1 MVKFYKN
8 EKDSISFD
16 YVFNLCIPEIT
27 YLDRIR
33 YHNDRELRWNTDEA
47 RISTWQQDDM
57 VCAIEGNTK
66 KQGIRLC
73 GGGSQCNGTYGL
85 KYPVGTPYVLPS
97 WDELGTDQTAEP
109 DPVFNP
115 RDRPSSPPRHTFIP
129 IFPGGKRTRKSKL
142 NSDKSG
148 DLEDERE
155 HGTMSF
161 PPRTWSQGAAE
172 ITVNEEEVH
181 RERNADKVV
190 GRTKKRKCPD
200 PTYAVP
206 SELSP
211 GVGRLVREIIDN
223 KWNEKHILFSVRE
236 IGISL
241 TRSTLRFCFDSKG
254 KVINEVMGAIAAC
267 YNYDNRASNQFYMFP
282 PFFCVLT

>member
-223 KWNEKHILFSVRE
+223 KWFVTK
-236 IGISL
+236 
-241 TRSTLRFCFDSKG
+241 LRFFEHLFEREAYPFQCKR
-254 KVINEVMGAIAAC
+254 
-267 YNYDNRASNQFYMFP
+267 NRYF
-282 PFFCVLT
+282 LD